1 MSSPA
6 PVTLT
11 RAEPAVVRL
20 PAEIDMSSADAA
32 AAQLIDACAPGVTV
46 IADLSATTF
55 CDLSGVRAL
64 LAADKEAAG
73 GGSQLR
79 AAVPPG
85 GAVRRLLALLT
96 ADTILKV
103 FPSVAEALAAGNPGL
118 PGALPARP
126 DAPGD

>member
-11 RAEPAVVRL
+11 RAEPVVVRL

-32 AAQLIDACAPGVTV
+32 AAQLSDACAPGLTV

-64 LAADKEAAG
+64 LAAHKEAAG
-73 GGSQLR
+73 GGAQLR

-85 GAVRRLLALLT
+85 GAVRRLLALLA

-103 FPSVAEALAAGNPGL
+103 FPSVAAALDAGNPGL
-118 PGALPARP
+118 PGGLPARP
-126 DAPGD
+126 EAPGD